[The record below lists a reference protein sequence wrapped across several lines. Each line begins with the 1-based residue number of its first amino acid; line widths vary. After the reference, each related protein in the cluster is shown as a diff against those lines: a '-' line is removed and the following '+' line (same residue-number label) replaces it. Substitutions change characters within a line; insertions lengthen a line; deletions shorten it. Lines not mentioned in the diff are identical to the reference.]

1 VGGKNLTPFSFS
13 IRNFRKGIGGVT
25 EIPVKLIIVAIVSA
39 LTITAVFGALE
50 IYSHSQTA
58 QNAESAAR
66 TLADNIISCYS
77 SPGNVIP
84 TTITLRAVGLGQ
96 VNWFE
101 IGGKLGDENWALKGT
116 SIRWSTS
123 GGASSLVVK
132 DASGA
137 SIPMNSTEEF
147 GNAGTGGT
155 TVRFA
160 SAGTFKAV
168 LRCYIADVNGDGVAE
183 ESYVQIDTKTGGQM

>member
-1 VGGKNLTPFSFS
+1 MSPFLFY
-13 IRNFRKGIGGVT
+13 IRNYRKGIGGVT
-25 EIPVKLIIVAIVSA
+25 EIPVKLIIVSIISA

-50 IYSHSQTA
+50 IYSHSQTS

-77 SPGNVIP
+77 SPGNIIP
-84 TTITLRAVGLGQ
+84 ATVSLRAVGLGQ

-101 IGGKLGDENWALKGT
+101 IGGTLGDENWAAKGT

-123 GGASSLVVK
+123 GGSSSLVVK

-147 GNAGTGGT
+147 GGAGTGGQM
-155 TVRFA
+155 VRFT
-160 SAGTFKAV
+160 SAGTYKLL
-168 LRCYIADVNGDGVAE
+168 LRCYIGDVNGDGTAE
-183 ESYVQIDTKTGGQM
+183 ESFVQIDTKAGASM